1 MVDGFI
7 VRKHAGHSI
16 SITVATLPV
25 RLTRQELQMEAGRNT
40 INNQTHV
47 TVLGCLHSCVN
58 SDAAPIKGDPAIHQP
73 CISISAPLSS
83 V

>member
-1 MVDGFI
+1 MVEGFM
-7 VRKHAGHSI
+7 VRKLAGQSI

-25 RLTRQELQMEAGRNT
+25 RLTGQELQMEACRNT

-47 TVLGCLHSCVN
+47 TMLGCLHSCVN
-58 SDAAPIKGDPAIHQP
+58 SGAAPIKGDPAIHHP